1 MTFESQAKVWM
12 ELFDETAYVVP
23 YIFLYLTVGVVGS
36 GQGVTT
42 YDKMGKH
49 KFTPGGQRED

>member
-1 MTFESQAKVWM
+1 M